1 MLSTSHNL
9 LHLIT
14 GTQLAKYY
22 VFDLLTA
29 IEQLNLSCTLQDFV
43 LRLKKQGRDDS
54 SDPWREELNTHR
66 IRANRLYLHMV
77 MHMNYRSYNIRRQDD
92 SVNARNHHYVMMLNS
107 PNCGHPYLL
116 TLSCEHIPCQRV
128 LRQGTRR
135 GATPFSGALD
145 TLVRL
150 QCFGFRGR
158 IRSPRRPHRLEF
170 AHISDEPFAFI
181 DQTRSFVESISS
193 LPFIINVPTMV
204 FQDSQ
209 LHRVIVGRMTGNNL
223 YIGMYVTLYPVV
235 CCVLHTRPCLS
246 N

>member
-107 PNCGHPYLL
+107 PNGGHPYLYARVVSIFHVNAYFVKVPDEEPRL
-116 TLSCEHIPCQRV
+116 FQVLWILWLDYNASVSGGGFAVRGVHI
-128 LRQGTRR
+128 G
-135 GATPFSGALD
+135 
-145 TLVRL
+145 
-150 QCFGFRGR
+150 
-158 IRSPRRPHRLEF
+158 
-170 AHISDEPFAFI
+170 
-181 DQTRSFVESISS
+181 SS
-193 LPFIINVPTMV
+193 LLTSVMSHSHSSTR
-204 FQDSQ
+204 QDPSWSRS
-209 LHRVIVGRMTGNNL
+209 H
-223 YIGMYVTLYPVV
+223 
-235 CCVLHTRPCLS
+235 PCLS
-246 N
+246 SSTCQQWSSRIHNYTE